1 MQGTAADIMKIA
13 MIGIEQ
19 DLQALGLSS
28 QLLLQVHDELV
39 LEILESERDQ
49 VEKIVI
55 ERMSQAAQ
63 LRVPLDVQIGIGSN
77 WNEAAH

>member
-1 MQGTAADIMKIA
+1 

-19 DLQALGLSS
+19 DLIALELKS

-39 LEILESERDQ
+39 LEVMESEREQ

-55 ERMSQAAQ
+55 DRMAHAAQ
-63 LRVPLDVQIGIGSN
+63 LSVPLDVQIGIGAN

>member
-1 MQGTAADIMKIA
+1 

-19 DLQALGLSS
+19 DLVALGLKS

-39 LEILESERDQ
+39 LEVIESEREQ
-49 VEKIVI
+49 VEKIVTD
-55 ERMSQAAQ
+55 RMSHAAK
-63 LRVPLDVQIGIGSN
+63 LRVPLDVQIGVGAN

>member
-1 MQGTAADIMKIA
+1 MKIA

-19 DLQALGLSS
+19 DLIALELKS

-39 LEILESERDQ
+39 LEVMESEREQ

-55 ERMSQAAQ
+55 DRMAHAAQ
-63 LRVPLDVQIGIGSN
+63 LSVPLDVQIGIGAN